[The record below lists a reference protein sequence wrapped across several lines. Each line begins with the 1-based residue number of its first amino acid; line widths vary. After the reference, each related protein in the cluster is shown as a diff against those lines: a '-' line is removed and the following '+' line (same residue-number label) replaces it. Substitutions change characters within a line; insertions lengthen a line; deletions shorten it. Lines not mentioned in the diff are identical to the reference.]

1 MNNIKVG
8 WQLVMNK
15 TMEGFFRVQI
25 FQCACSFNDDV

>member
-25 FQCACSFNDDV
+25 FLLTQGKRFC